1 LEHPPINEE
10 KIESELKG
18 NTLRVYWMLL
28 RSSSGIVG
36 VREVQRSLGFSSPA
50 LAAYHLEK
58 LKELGLVRKDD
69 SEYRLVREVR
79 VGVLKQFTKIGAFML
94 PRYIL
99 YAAMFTTLLVYYV
112 SQFGHVGFYS
122 VFALIFG
129 VLATA
134 IFWYETIRAWH
145 QKP

>member
-1 LEHPPINEE
+1 MEHPSINEE

-18 NTLRVYWMLL
+18 NTLRVYWVLL

-58 LKELGLVRKDD
+58 LKELGLVRKDN
-69 SEYRLVREVR
+69 SEYRLAREVR

-94 PRYIL
+94 PRYIF
-99 YAAMFTTLLVYYV
+99 YAAMFTTLLLYYI
-112 SQFGHVGFYS
+112 SQFGPVGFYS

-129 VLATA
+129 ALATA
-134 IFWYETIRAWH
+134 IFWYETIRAWR

>member
-1 LEHPPINEE
+1 LEPSRIDEE

-28 RSSSGIVG
+28 RSSNGLVG

-58 LKELGLVRKDD
+58 LKELGLVRKDNG
-69 SEYRLVREVR
+69 EYRLVREVK

-99 YAAMFTTLLVYYV
+99 YAAMFTTLLIYYI
-112 SQFGHVGFYS
+112 SQFGRLSFYS

-134 IFWYETIRAWH
+134 IFWYETIRAWR
-145 QKP
+145 QRP

>member
-1 LEHPPINEE
+1 LEHPSINEE

-18 NTLRVYWMLL
+18 NTLRVYWVLL
-28 RSSSGIVG
+28 KSSSGIVG

-58 LKELGLVRKDD
+58 LKELGLVRKDN

-94 PRYIL
+94 PRYIF
-99 YAAMFTTLLVYYV
+99 YAAMFTTLLLYYI
-112 SQFGHVGFYS
+112 SQFGPVGFYS

-134 IFWYETIRAWH
+134 IFWYETIRAWK